1 MVYNLDSGFRRND
14 EFGMTRSAITG
25 IILAGG
31 QGRRMGNVDKGLQL
45 RTDRPEI
52 TVAAGEVAEVPVRLQ
67 ADPASLTQRS
77 TPVYFRLQAVD
88 TEDLATEQGARFLG
102 PTP

>member
-1 MVYNLDSGFRRND
+1 MNMDNGPHRYVL
-14 EFGMTRSAITG
+14 SAHG
-25 IILAGG
+25 IE
-31 QGRRMGNVDKGLQL
+31 DLQL

-88 TEDLATEQGARFLG
+88 IDDLATEQDARFLG
-102 PTP
+102 PTR